1 MLYDTYCGILS
12 LYSYGLFAIALSSSS
27 PEALIQILQ
36 YSSIFKRQYAIVCLS
51 ILFTHIVASL
61 LHMHILYTTLD
72 LNRPTSDQAENPP
85 LVLAVFRFS
94 DDVAE
99 EPCRLT
105 DRFSFI
111 SVPLVKREVNSTFQ
125 ALLQCAS
132 VRENVNKT
140 NRAGITALHAAC
152 RRGNT
157 AMVDILLK
165 VEGIEIDKQ
174 DKHGNTPLHSAC
186 ASGNL
191 TTVATLIK
199 NGADY
204 KLTNKLEMH
213 PFHVA
218 VTVGKLDAVAMIRN
232 DSRVSKSK
240 EELLCAKEED
250 GNTMFLLAVR
260 GGHDSVVEFLLQ
272 IGAQI
277 DDINKDNANAFHL
290 AAAVNS
296 CSIMEKIY
304 THDPG
309 MSLNLIEAK
318 DSSSLTPL
326 HYAAKR
332 NQKDVVSFLI
342 EK

>member
-1 MLYDTYCGILS
+1 M
-12 LYSYGLFAIALSSSS
+12 
-27 PEALIQILQ
+27 
-36 YSSIFKRQYAIVCLS
+36 
-51 ILFTHIVASL
+51 
-61 LHMHILYTTLD
+61 
-72 LNRPTSDQAENPP
+72 
-85 LVLAVFRFS
+85 LAVFRFS
-94 DDVAE
+94 DDVPE
-99 EPCRLT
+99 ESCRLT

-111 SVPLVKREVNSTFQ
+111 SVPSIKKATSTTFH
-125 ALLQCAS
+125 ALLQCS
-132 VRENVNKT
+132 TVRENVNAT

-157 AMVDILLK
+157 AMVDTLLK
-165 VEGIEIDKQ
+165 VEGIDIDQK

-191 TTVATLIK
+191 STVTTLIK
-199 NGADY
+199 YGANFQ
-204 KLTNKLEMH
+204 LINKLEMH

-218 VTVGKLDAVAMIRN
+218 VTVGKLDVVTMIRN

-250 GNTMFLLAVR
+250 GHTMFLLAVR
-260 GGHDSVVEFLLQ
+260 GGHDRVIDFLLQ

-277 DDINKDNANAFHL
+277 DDTNKYNANAFHL

-296 CSIMEKIY
+296 CNIMEKLFA
-304 THDPG
+304 HDPG
-309 MSLNLIEAK
+309 ASLNLIDAK

-332 NQKDVVSFLI
+332 NQKDVLSFLI
-342 EK
+342 SK